1 MLPARVFGARICRA
15 CLPLPEGGP
24 IYCLIRNGRAPGRGP
39 GRGGVQDGMGGL
51 GQYFGIILLA
61 MIAGFLVLRL
71 RSVLGRR
78 TGLERRRDLFTRR
91 PGPAPDQI
99 KVTTAPE
106 RGKPAL
112 VPLLATPPADPLAA
126 GLAVLRRAD
135 PGFDPG
141 QFLDGARG
149 AFTLIVDAFAKDDSA
164 ALRPLL
170 GEDVHRAF
178 TTAIEQRRAAGE
190 TLETRVLR
198 IADADIVRAGLDGYT
213 AQVAVK
219 FVSEQ
224 INVTRASD
232 GSIVDGDPE
241 HPGEKTDT
249 WTFARDTR
257 SSDPNW
263 VLVATGDT

>member
-1 MLPARVFGARICRA
+1 MICNGGALGQC
-15 CLPLPEGGP
+15 
-24 IYCLIRNGRAPGRGP
+24 PGIGK
-39 GRGGVQDGMGGL
+39 VQNGMGGL
-51 GQYFGIILLA
+51 SQYFGIILLA

-78 TGLERRRDLFTRR
+78 TGLERRRDLVTRR
-91 PGPAPDQI
+91 PTVAPDKI

-106 RGKPAL
+106 RGKPAI

-126 GLAVLRRAD
+126 GLAAIRRAD
-135 PGFDPG
+135 PDFDPG
-141 QFLDGARG
+141 RFLDGARG
-149 AFTLIVDAFAKDDSA
+149 AFALIVDAFAKGDSA

-178 TTAIEQRRAAGE
+178 TTAIEQRQAAME
-190 TLETRVLR
+190 TLETRILR
-198 IADADIVRAGLDGYT
+198 IEDADIVRAGLDGHT
-213 AQVAVK
+213 AHVAVK

-232 GSIVDGDPE
+232 GSVVDGDPE
-241 HPGEKTDT
+241 HPSEKTDT

-257 SSDPNW
+257 ATDPNW
-263 VLVATGDT
+263 VLVATGDA

>member
-1 MLPARVFGARICRA
+1 MPQGR
-15 CLPLPEGGP
+15 P
-24 IYCLIRNGRAPGRGP
+24 IYILVRNAGALGQCPGP
-39 GRGGVQDGMGGL
+39 GKAQNGMGGL

-78 TGLERRRDLFTRR
+78 TGLERRRDLITRR
-91 PGPAPDQI
+91 PTVAPDKI

-106 RGKPAL
+106 RGKPAI

-126 GLAVLRRAD
+126 GLAALRRAD
-135 PGFDPG
+135 PDFDPAR
-141 QFLDGARG
+141 FLDGARG
-149 AFTLIVDAFAKDDSA
+149 AFALIVEAFAKGDSA

-170 GEDVHRAF
+170 GEEVHRAF
-178 TTAIEQRRAAGE
+178 TAAIEQRRAAQE
-190 TLETRVLR
+190 TLETRILR
-198 IADADIVRAGLDGYT
+198 IEDADIVRAGLDGYT
-213 AQVAVK
+213 AYVAVK

-224 INVTRASD
+224 INVTRAGD
-232 GSIVDGDPE
+232 GSVVDGDPE
-241 HPGEKTDT
+241 HPSEKIDT

-263 VLVATGDT
+263 VLVATGGA